1 MKKFLLKGTAYIVA
15 LLLFLSFIV
24 FILIKASEMPYTEYF
39 YDYNIEDTV
48 AYHWNLVPVVE
59 QNGNKVTVE
68 YNGNLY
74 SYYATKPITEDKVWI
89 AFVDDTDIIVDANQ
103 IIN

>member
-1 MKKFLLKGTAYIVA
+1 MKKFLGY
-15 LLLFLSFIV
+15 LFIIAAFFCSFIL
-24 FILIKASEMPYTEYF
+24 LIKGYSEQPYTDYQ
-39 YDYNIEDTV
+39 YDYEIRETV

-59 QNGNKVTVE
+59 QNGNKVTIE

-74 SYYATKPITEDKVWI
+74 SYKPTKPVTEKKVWI
-89 AFVDDTDIIVDANQ
+89 AFIDDTGIIVDAHKNQ